1 MHAEIM
7 FVPKPILL
15 WQQMINV
22 VLGYQDVFQEER
34 DVGRNHCHFVQLMQE
49 MPQLVLHTL
58 DLMEIVN

>member
-7 FVPKPILL
+7 FVLNPILHWL
-15 WQQMINV
+15 QMLNV

-34 DVGRNHCHFVQLMQE
+34 DVGQNHCHFVQLMQE
-49 MPQLVLHTL
+49 MPQLVQHTL